1 MIAEG
6 EGRAPHVR
14 RPWLRLR
21 CAAGIPQS
29 RPRPCRTLKPP
40 KAHVS
45 HRVVPHSE
53 CEAVLR
59 TRRHDRRRRG
69 TGAARAAPEAL
80 YDYAALLV
88 SAAPSRAPKAGLAQR
103 GRRSMRGMRPHGRA
117 PTKGREAEGRVRR
130 AARSGARGLV
140 NADRDNHVGPRGR
153 GGTVVL
159 VDAPAR

>member
-53 CEAVLR
+53 CEAVRR

-69 TGAARAAPEAL
+69 TGAARAA
-80 YDYAALLV
+80 
-88 SAAPSRAPKAGLAQR
+88 
-103 GRRSMRGMRPHGRA
+103 
-117 PTKGREAEGRVRR
+117 
-130 AARSGARGLV
+130 RSGRARGLV
-140 NADRDNHVGPRGR
+140 NADRDNHVGPRRR